1 MQQPKS
7 VSFLDDSIN
16 QRDLSPEGRAISD
29 KVMRHEEYKVYANQI
44 GNSFKQRKSRMELE
58 REKQMNRQDEMSL
71 ADVIQSSLLY
81 KDHQQKQYYRN
92 TGSNSPPPPVQQ

>member
-1 MQQPKS
+1 MMNMQQQPKS

-29 KVMRHEEYKVYANQI
+29 TRRHEEYKAYANQI

-58 REKQMNRQDEMSL
+58 REKQMNRHDEMSL
-71 ADVIQSSLLY
+71 ADVI
-81 KDHQQKQYYRN
+81 
-92 TGSNSPPPPVQQ
+92 